1 MKEMVL
7 SVVITWAF
15 INILKPIV
23 TWIRTGEMNRN
34 TLITNGGMPSGHTA
48 LVAPLTTAMFLE
60 TGFSA
65 LFVLSLALTLNV
77 IYDAV
82 SVRMVI
88 ERQSRTIN
96 ALTAGK
102 PGFAK
107 MEENVGHKPA
117 EVVVSLVLSVII
129 PLIVYKVF

>member
-23 TWIRTGEMNRN
+23 TWIRTGEMNRR

-102 PGFAK
+102 PGFVK
-107 MEENVGHKPA
+107 MEENVGHEPA

-129 PLIVYKVF
+129 PLIVYRVF

>member
-1 MKEMVL
+1 MKELVL
-7 SVVITWAF
+7 SVAITWAF

-23 TWIRTGEMNRN
+23 TWIRTGEMNRS
-34 TLITNGGMPSGHTA
+34 TLATNGGMPSGHTA
-48 LVAPLTTAMFLE
+48 LVAPLSTALFLE

-65 LFVLSLALTLNV
+65 VFILSLALTLNV

-82 SVRMVI
+82 SVRMII

-96 ALTAGK
+96 ALTEGK

-107 MEENVGHKPA
+107 MEENVGHEPL
-117 EVVVSLVLSVII
+117 EVFVSLVLSVVI
-129 PLIVYKVF
+129 PLIVYAIF